1 MSGRVIRVGIKGN
14 ISHLHHHLETLAAL
28 ALILKFSA
36 AARTSMCHHVGAS
49 PELGLSSKF
58 QVVGSGSNRLMC
70 WQPRPL
76 LEKPAHTPTAQVRG
90 VFTVTRV

>member
-58 QVVGSGSNRLMC
+58 QVCLFS
-70 WQPRPL
+70 
-76 LEKPAHTPTAQVRG
+76 TA
-90 VFTVTRV
+90 